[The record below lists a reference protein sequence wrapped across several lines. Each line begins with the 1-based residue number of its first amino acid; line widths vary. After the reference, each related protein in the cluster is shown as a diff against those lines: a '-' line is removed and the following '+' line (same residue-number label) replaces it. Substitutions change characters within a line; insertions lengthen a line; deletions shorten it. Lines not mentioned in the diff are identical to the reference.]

1 VVPNGV
7 DLERFTYVPLVP
19 TRQVCIVG
27 VGSLRSIKRW
37 DRILTATATLQQHD
51 LNFLVRIVG
60 EGPLKGVL
68 QQQAQVLGVANR
80 VAFLGDQENIPEI
93 LANATF
99 LVHTSDSEGSPNAVM
114 EAMSCGRAVVATDAG
129 DIPYVVDDGKTGFVV
144 CRGDDATLIDR
155 MAQLITE
162 RDLCRSMGEAG
173 RLKAERE
180 FGLDQ
185 LVGETLSVYRT
196 LGWKDC

>member
-1 VVPNGV
+1 M
-7 DLERFTYVPLVP
+7 
-19 TRQVCIVG
+19 
-27 VGSLRSIKRW
+27 
-37 DRILTATATLQQHD
+37 AAATLQQRG

-60 EGPLKGVL
+60 GGPLNGSL
-68 QQQAQVLGVANR
+68 QQQAEALGVADH

-99 LVHTSDSEGSPNAVM
+99 LVHPSDSEGSPNAVM
-114 EAMSCGRAVVATDAG
+114 EAMSCGRAVVATDVG

-144 CRGDDATLIDR
+144 CRGDNTMLIDR

-162 RDLCRSMGEAG
+162 RDLCRRMGEAG

-185 LVGETLSVYRT
+185 LIAETLSVYRT